1 MKKNLFIFLKITV
14 VIFLFQLFFGLI
26 FMLNHFEIYS
36 LLSSIPFELIASLFF
51 VSVLVLIQTIYLK
64 AYKQSLKDLDL
75 NPIQKDS
82 ITVDYSKEKLI
93 NLISHE
99 LPYKLKSSNFI
110 YDLEKD
116 IYTASTGATM
126 RSWGEK
132 IILRI
137 KENELNIT
145 TISILS
151 KPSFPLTL
159 FDYGKSQNNMRVIKN
174 TLALSEYA

>member
-82 ITVDYSKEKLI
+82 IT
-93 NLISHE
+93 
-99 LPYKLKSSNFI
+99 
-110 YDLEKD
+110 
-116 IYTASTGATM
+116 ASTGATM